1 MRIVIMDT
9 GRGTNRATIDLW
21 RERLSL
27 EPDDTI
33 SLLTWQP
40 PAEPLPVAEHLVF
53 GPRFE
58 PARREPRR
66 SQTRFDIF
74 DDADISDAD
83 MRADAS
89 TSEGS
94 ADDVD
99 QSAEAS
105 LGDIELSEQMSEQ
118 MTDASIRRSPEADT
132 TKSDAADASDA
143 AADAAQDASH
153 AAQDASD
160 KAAGS
165 RLTHLPWNHPA
176 RLKQAARWRLGKARR
191 SARTLT
197 RGVTRRGKNYVRHS
211 DSAPA
216 RLAKRAVRLRGD
228 GVATSFALSA
238 MRSTDAAELF
248 GGADVVVPVDA
259 RSQRA
264 AWVLAQKIDGPD
276 VVVTYPAAAR
286 VIAARRQGASGSRR

>member
-89 TSEGS
+89 TSQGS

-99 QSAEAS
+99 QAAEAS

-118 MTDASIRRSPEADT
+118 MTDASVRRSPEIAT
-132 TKSDAADASDA
+132 PEADASDA
-143 AADAAQDASH
+143 AVDAAAAAQDDAA
-153 AAQDASD
+153 AAQD

-191 SARTLT
+191 NARTLT

-248 GGADVVVPVDA
+248 GAADVVVPVDA